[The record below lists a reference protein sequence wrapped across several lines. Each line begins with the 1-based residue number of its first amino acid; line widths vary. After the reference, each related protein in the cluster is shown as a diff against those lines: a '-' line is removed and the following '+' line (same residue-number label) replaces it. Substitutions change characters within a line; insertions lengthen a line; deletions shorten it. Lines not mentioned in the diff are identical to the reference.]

1 MHEIYNNMT
10 VILIYLS
17 YKIRYYNAQ
26 KVSKTNWPIGHN
38 ADGVDKNKEKHQAII
53 YHCENC
59 CAKNARKMEKC
70 SGENIGGILCIVFIR
85 KKCLKKC

>member
-26 KVSKTNWPIGHN
+26 KASKTNWPIGHN
-38 ADGVDKNKEKHQAII
+38 ADEVDKNKEKHQVII

-59 CAKNARKMEKC
+59 CARKMGKC
-70 SGENIGGILCIVFIR
+70 SGEISEGYYASSS
-85 KKCLKKC
+85 

>member
-1 MHEIYNNMT
+1 MHEMYNNMT

-38 ADGVDKNKEKHQAII
+38 ADRAEKI
-53 YHCENC
+53 
-59 CAKNARKMEKC
+59 K
-70 SGENIGGILCIVFIR
+70 
-85 KKCLKKC
+85 